1 MDTARVRTGPAPV
14 DRAGAVVAVLRA
26 DITRAVRHG
35 LLTHSESAEL
45 LARLTTV
52 VDQAIGSR

>member
-1 MDTARVRTGPAPV
+1 MDTARVRIGAAPV

-26 DITRAVRHG
+26 DIGRAVRHG
-35 LLTHSESAEL
+35 LLTSSESAEL

-52 VDQAIGSR
+52 VDQALGPR